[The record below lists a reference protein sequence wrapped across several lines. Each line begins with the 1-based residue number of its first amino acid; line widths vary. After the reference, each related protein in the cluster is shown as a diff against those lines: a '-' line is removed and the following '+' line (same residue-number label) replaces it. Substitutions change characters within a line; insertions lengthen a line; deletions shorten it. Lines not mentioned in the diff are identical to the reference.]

1 MPSSFRLT
9 STAACVLLVAAA
21 AGCPARPGL
30 VPMAGSSSPSTLCVF
45 GVRGVRAAI
54 DDCDSEKESG
64 SLDVT
69 LTINGD
75 IDELRRRAH
84 ALIENAG
91 YDGGVTTGAA
101 FRHPEPLRTPVRS
114 LVEDVAGG
122 VRIHVTPVRPNDL
135 ENLRDE
141 IEARIDRASDP
152 SRCQ

>member
-1 MPSSFRLT
+1 
-9 STAACVLLVAAA
+9 
-21 AGCPARPGL
+21 
-30 VPMAGSSSPSTLCVF
+30 
-45 GVRGVRAAI
+45 VRAAI

-101 FRHPEPLRTPVRS
+101 FRHP
-114 LVEDVAGG
+114 AGG